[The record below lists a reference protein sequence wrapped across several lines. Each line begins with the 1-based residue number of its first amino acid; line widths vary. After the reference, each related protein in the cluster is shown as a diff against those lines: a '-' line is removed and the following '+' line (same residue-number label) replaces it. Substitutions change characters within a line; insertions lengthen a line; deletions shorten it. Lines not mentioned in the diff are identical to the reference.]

1 MKDPIDLSAIQAKI
15 TARAYG
21 SAWEYL
27 RDMDLM
33 FENDLSYN
41 KAGSFHY
48 KYAQSMKAWWIPRAS
63 ATITEDLC
71 KWRARVHE
79 RERESVCVCV
89 CVCVCCADLLQCLTV
104 GMVLCM
110 QPFHIRQPRTA
121 IAVANCGI
129 MRQRS
134 FGVARALA
142 LYRSVVLHC
151 LMM

>member
-33 FENDLSYN
+33 FENALSYN

-79 RERESVCVCV
+79 RERESVCVCA
-89 CVCVCCADLLQCLTV
+89 CVCAVLTYFNVSRWGWCFACNLSTFDSRAPLLLWPTAASCARGLSVSRGPLLCTGPSFCTV
-104 GMVLCM
+104 
-110 QPFHIRQPRTA
+110 
-121 IAVANCGI
+121 
-129 MRQRS
+129 
-134 FGVARALA
+134 
-142 LYRSVVLHC
+142 
-151 LMM
+151 